1 MKTRTLT
8 ALVMAVTMVP
18 ILIWGD
24 RFHLFEAF
32 LLIVSLMA
40 AFEFRKM
47 MRIER
52 PLPVW
57 VDVLTIAFTG
67 LTYAAF
73 VALHLWETA
82 VILFPVL
89 AATLFLVFGIV
100 LVFVPDFHAQDFGN
114 SLSTILYCSL
124 GFASLAVLRSYGLPL
139 IIYGLI
145 VPMLNDMFA
154 MWIGLK
160 WGKHKLCPAVSPKKS
175 VEGAIGGFVI
185 GTALATAFAFGFNV
199 FGDNFPWYGVLL
211 MSMVLSCLGQI
222 GDLVASK
229 FKRSYHIKDYSN
241 LFPGHGGI
249 LDRFDS
255 WMFVALGLLLIWTH
269 VLNLG

>member
-1 MKTRTLT
+1 
-8 ALVMAVTMVP
+8 MAVTMVP
-18 ILIWGD
+18 ILIWGNH
-24 RFHLFEAF
+24 FHLFEAF

-52 PLPVW
+52 RLPLW
-57 VDVLTIAFTG
+57 VDILTMLFTG
-67 LTYAAF
+67 LTYTAF
-73 VALHLWETA
+73 VALHLCPDTA
-82 VILFPVL
+82 FLFPVL
-89 AATLFLVFGIV
+89 AASIFVVYGVT
-100 LVFVPDFHAQDFGN
+100 LVFVPTFQAQDFGN
-114 SLSTILYCSL
+114 ALSTILYCSL
-124 GFASLAVLRSYGLPL
+124 GFAALAVLRSYGLPL
-139 IIYGLI
+139 ILYGLI

-175 VEGAIGGFVI
+175 VEGAIGGLVI
-185 GTALATAFAFGFNV
+185 GTAVASVFAFSVNV
-199 FGDNFPWYGVLL
+199 FGDGFPWYGVIL
-211 MSMVLSCLGQI
+211 MSIVLSCLGQI

-255 WMFVALGLLLIWTH
+255 WMFVALALLLAWTH